1 MDLARDV
8 RALGDSLND
17 IVGRI
22 VDLHAVISRHIDHP
36 DFLGSKSLKSVAPA
50 LAPDFGY
57 SDLEVSDGSAASA
70 AFYGIAIGC
79 LDATSEAEARGSL
92 LAYCA
97 RDTLAMVKIHCAIR
111 SLC

>member
-1 MDLARDV
+1 MPNINPTREPNLAN
-8 RALGDSLND
+8 AT
-17 IVGRI
+17 VGT
-22 VDLHAVISRHIDHP
+22 V
-36 DFLGSKSLKSVAPA
+36 KSVAPA
-50 LAPDFGY
+50 LVPDFGY

-70 AFYGIAIGC
+70 AFYSIATGR
-79 LDATSEAEARGSL
+79 LNATSEAEARDSL